1 MSRIFYTF
9 VIGIT
14 LAGAFALKTTPMMG
28 FVDSKGIA
36 TTTSSPTE
44 QNEQNTQISIFPNPA
59 LTHIQVNNSES
70 LKRLDL
76 YNSIG
81 RKVISFEINAPNEL
95 YSIGHLQQGLYF
107 VRIVSKSDE
116 VLVTQRLSKISP

>member
-9 VIGIT
+9 LIGIT
-14 LAGAFALKTTPMMG
+14 LAGAFAFKTASIDP
-28 FVDSKGIA
+28 VDFKGIDA
-36 TTTSSPTE
+36 ICTTTK
-44 QNEQNTQISIFPNPA
+44 QNEQNTQISVFPNPA

-81 RKVISFEINAPNEL
+81 RKVISFEINAPKEL